1 MEKINQYE
9 ANRYTMA
16 IISSA
21 SNGSLSSYVLEV
33 EKEYEVSMRPLD
45 IVDRSCRYFG
55 SSYQGRKTGTKD
67 TIGITHKPPIVVDA
81 VNSIY
86 LFPTAASS
94 RPQCSWISHQYIE
107 HYSSTGE
114 AETLVTFS
122 NRKSY
127 ILPVSI
133 HSFEN
138 QLYRTAQ
145 LRAVITSRV
154 ENEKRMFTQLLYSRS
169 PGETFH
175 T

>member
-1 MEKINQYE
+1 MEKINKYE
-9 ANRYTMA
+9 ANRLTMA

-21 SNGSLSSYVLEV
+21 AEGALASYVLEV
-33 EKEYEVSMRPLD
+33 EKEYEVSMRPLE

-55 SSYQGRKTGTKD
+55 SSYMGRKTGTKD

-81 VNSIY
+81 ANSIY

-107 HYSSTGE
+107 DYKSTGE
-114 AETLVTFS
+114 AETQVTFS
-122 NRKSY
+122 NQKSL

-145 LRAVITSRV
+145 LRAVISSRV
-154 ENEKRMFTQLLYSRS
+154 ENEKRIFTQMMYSRS
-169 PGETFH
+169 QGETFRA
-175 T
+175 

>member
-1 MEKINQYE
+1 MEKISQYE
-9 ANRYTMA
+9 ANRLTMA
-16 IISSA
+16 ILSNEGIGSSF
-21 SNGSLSSYVLEV
+21 VLEV

-81 VNSIY
+81 GNSIY

-94 RPQCSWISHQYIE
+94 RPHCSWISHQHIE
-107 HYSSTGE
+107 DFSPAGE
-114 AETLVTFS
+114 AETLVIFS
-122 NRKSY
+122 NRKSFT
-127 ILPVSI
+127 LPVSI

-145 LRAVITSRV
+145 LRAVISSRV
-154 ENEKRMFTQLLYSRS
+154 ENEKRLFTQLLYSRS

>member
-1 MEKINQYE
+1 MEKISQYE
-9 ANRYTMA
+9 ANRLTMA
-16 IISSA
+16 IVSSPE
-21 SNGSLSSYVLEV
+21 NGGLTSCVLEV
-33 EKEYEVSMRPLD
+33 EKEYEVSMKPLD

-81 VNSIY
+81 GNAIY

-107 HYSSTGE
+107 DYSSTGD
-114 AETLVTFS
+114 AETIVTFS
-122 NRKSY
+122 NRKSLV
-127 ILPVSI
+127 LPVSI

-145 LRAVITSRV
+145 LRTVITSRV
-154 ENEKRMFTQLLYSRS
+154 ENEKRIFTQLLYSRS

-175 T
+175 A